1 MKKPKTNLK
10 KLMIDFNSVVMDL
23 LHDKYIKYS
32 IDIKKEKFYI
42 EYKHDISFE
51 DWLIKCGYAKE
62 ESKIISLSSSKN
74 DNYGPID
81 MD

>member
-10 KLMIDFNSVVMDL
+10 KLLIDFNSVVMDL
-23 LHDKYIKYS
+23 LYDKYEQS
-32 IDIKKEKFYI
+32 QQSETLAGV
-42 EYKHDISFE
+42 SFE

-74 DNYGPID
+74 DSYGPID